1 MKHLCDIRP
10 SDGDPYPVLCGGDSA
25 TALASVWR
33 AEWRQA
39 VVLGDTTTSELFGR
53 SIASG
58 LRTRGCEVLE
68 LEFPPGED
76 HKNRATNERLEDAML
91 SAHIER
97 GACIVAVGGGVPLD
111 VGGFI
116 AATYLRGIAHIN
128 VATTLL
134 AQVDAAIGG
143 KTGVNT
149 PHGKNLIGAFHHPRA
164 VLLDVDALGSLPT
177 AELRYGLAECAK
189 HATLRDELLFIELE
203 RLADDVRPPSA
214 ELIQRSVAV
223 KAAIVSAD
231 PFERGER
238 AVLNFG
244 HTVGHAL
251 EAATNHALPHGAA
264 IAVGMVI
271 ESRLAARRGWL
282 DASDVTRLSTLLTR
296 LGLPVHAPCSFERAA
311 PFFSGDKKTTA
322 GRIRCAIPER
332 IGIVRAY
339 EGSWTRVVTQ
349 AELREAWT

>member
-1 MKHLCDIRP
+1 M
-10 SDGDPYPVLCGGDSA
+10 
-25 TALASVWR
+25 
-33 AEWRQA
+33 
-39 VVLGDTTTSELFGR
+39 
-53 SIASG
+53 
-58 LRTRGCEVLE
+58 
-68 LEFPPGED
+68 
-76 HKNRATNERLEDAML
+76 
-91 SAHIER
+91 
-97 GACIVAVGGGVPLD
+97 
-111 VGGFI
+111 
-116 AATYLRGIAHIN
+116 
-128 VATTLL
+128 
-134 AQVDAAIGG
+134 
-143 KTGVNT
+143 
-149 PHGKNLIGAFHHPRA
+149 
-164 VLLDVDALGSLPT
+164 
-177 AELRYGLAECAK
+177 
-189 HATLRDELLFIELE
+189 
-203 RLADDVRPPSA
+203 
-214 ELIQRSVAV
+214 
-223 KAAIVSAD
+223 SAD